1 MDPTISKSVTV
12 TPAYSYP
19 KDESSDVKVAYT
31 SALPTVPAMSRTQET
46 MKKMGI
52 DPAKVEVEKDIQ
64 SYTPSITAD
73 GYIAEFK
80 KARDYQEMKALREK
94 VNAEEHTLR
103 KVYAKKAALKDL
115 PVLKEKYPLL
125 VPVFGNEDIFA
136 CRSLSSEEKAIP
148 KVLALEDK
156 RKKQGVQ
163 SIVDRKGF
171 ETNWRIFSER
181 LLDLINWDHVF
192 IAGGSV
198 LACLLPP
205 PPKAT
210 KNFKCLRKYFHEDV
224 YAGSDIDLFLY
235 GLNEEEGK

>member
-52 DPAKVEVEKDIQ
+52 DPAK
-64 SYTPSITAD
+64 
-73 GYIAEFK
+73 
-80 KARDYQEMKALREK
+80 ALREK

-103 KVYAKKAALKDL
+103 KVYAKKAALKDF

-125 VPVFGNEDIFA
+125 VPVFGNEEIFA

-148 KVLALEDK
+148 KVFALEDK